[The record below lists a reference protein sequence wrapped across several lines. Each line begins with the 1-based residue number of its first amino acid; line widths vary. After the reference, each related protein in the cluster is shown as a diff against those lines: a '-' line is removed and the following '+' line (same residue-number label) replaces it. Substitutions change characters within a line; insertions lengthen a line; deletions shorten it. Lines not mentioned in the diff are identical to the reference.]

1 MTEPIL
7 EIKDLSVVFRT
18 EAGNM
23 SAIRNL
29 SMSIG
34 HGEIVAVVGES
45 GCGKSVLCKTILGLL
60 PKPAKITSGTMR
72 TGGRDLSGL
81 SDRRYGRV
89 RGKDI
94 SMVFQDPMTS
104 LDPSLT
110 VGAQIAE
117 AIHAHDRALSKAA
130 IREKVVGLLDSVGI
144 DRAAE
149 RADAYPWMLSGG
161 MRQRGVLA
169 MALSQDPKLL
179 IADEPTTAL
188 DVTVQTEI
196 LDLLRQL
203 RDERD
208 LSVLFI
214 SHDLGACTRI
224 ADTIHIMYAG
234 RIVESGT
241 AEDVMLAP
249 AHPYTRGLL
258 QALPAFAK
266 DGRLRPIPGV
276 PPSIPEGF
284 EADAFAERNE
294 YALGIDYVQAPPF
307 FELSETHRAA
317 TWLADPRAPKIPEA
331 ELRADGGSGVR
342 TGGGSDV
349 CADGSDALLRQT
361 AVDAAAARL
370 HSPRPVLLE
379 VKGLSHRFTLGR
391 GSVQALDH
399 VSFEIRQGEVFSL
412 VGESGSGKST
422 LARCILRMLRP
433 TEGQITYDR
442 IRVTDRRHT
451 RAFRDRLAREIQF
464 ISQDPG
470 AALDA
475 HMTVRDIIAEPL
487 LIHRIFSSRQELDEY
502 IRAMLR
508 EVQLDENLLDR
519 YPAQLSGG
527 QKQRVSI
534 ARAYSMNPKLLV
546 ADEPL
551 SSLDVSI
558 QAQIIELF
566 LSLQKQHDTALLFI
580 SHDLSMVRLFSDR
593 VGVMYRGRM
602 VEQADAVKLFRKPEH
617 PYTRALLSA
626 VPIPDPRR
634 EKQRQLIRYEDPAW
648 ESTASETEVRP

>member
-1 MTEPIL
+1 MTKPIL
-7 EIKDLSVVFRT
+7 EIKDLSVVFHT
-18 EAGNM
+18 DDGNM
-23 SAIRNL
+23 SAVRNL

-60 PKPAKITSGTMR
+60 PKRAVITTGSIRSGER
-72 TGGRDLSGL
+72 ILTGR
-81 SDRRYGRV
+81 SDRGYGRV
-89 RGKDI
+89 RGRDI

-104 LDPSLT
+104 LDPSQT
-110 VGAQIAE
+110 IGIQIGE
-117 AIHAHDRALSKAA
+117 AIRVHDRALSKNAV
-130 IREKVVGLLDSVGI
+130 REKVIGLLEAVGI
-144 DRAAE
+144 DRASE

-161 MRQRGVLA
+161 MRQRCVLA
-169 MALSQDPKLL
+169 MALSQDPGLL

-203 RDERD
+203 RDERG

-214 SHDLGACTRI
+214 SHDLGACARI

-241 AEDVMLAP
+241 AEDVMLTP

-258 QALPAFAK
+258 RALPAFAENGK
-266 DGRLRPIPGV
+266 LRPIPGA
-276 PPSIPEGF
+276 PPQIPEGF

-307 FELSETHRAA
+307 FEISKTHRAA
-317 TWLADPRAPKIPEA
+317 TWLADPRAPKVPDA
-331 ELRADGGSGVR
+331 PLQAKAGAAAGAG
-342 TGGGSDV
+342 DV
-349 CADGSDALLRQT
+349 TSAAAKIRQT
-361 AVDAAAARL
+361 
-370 HSPRPVLLE
+370 RPVLLE
-379 VKGLSHRFTLGR
+379 VKDLSHRFPLGR

-399 VSFEIRQGEVFSL
+399 VSFDIRQGEVFSL

-422 LARCILRMLRP
+422 LARCLLRMIRP
-433 TEGQITYDR
+433 TEGEIIYDR
-442 IRVTDRRHT
+442 IHITDRRQA
-451 RAFRDRLAREIQF
+451 RAFRSRLSREIQF

-475 HMTVRDIIAEPL
+475 RMTVRDIIAEPL
-487 LIHRIFSSRQELDEY
+487 RIHRLFENRRELDDY
-502 IRAMLR
+502 IASMLR
-508 EVQLDENLLDR
+508 EVQLDENLMDR

-527 QKQRVSI
+527 QKQRASI
-534 ARAYSMNPKLLV
+534 ARAYSMNPKLLI

-593 VGVMYRGRM
+593 VGVMYGGQM
-602 VEQADAVKLFRKPEH
+602 VEQADTETLFGKPSH

-634 EKQRQLIRYEDPAW
+634 EKQRQLIRYEGPVAGAGK
-648 ESTASETEVRP
+648 EARP

>member
-60 PKPAKITSGTMR
+60 PKPAKVTSGTMR
-72 TGGRDLSGL
+72 AGGRDLCGL

-94 SMVFQDPMTS
+94 SMVFQEPMTS
-104 LDPSLT
+104 LDPSMT
-110 VGAQIAE
+110 VGAQIGE
-117 AIHAHDRALSKAA
+117 AIHVHDRALSKAA

-161 MRQRGVLA
+161 MRQRCVLA
-169 MALSQDPKLL
+169 MALSQDPRLL

-214 SHDLGACTRI
+214 SHDLGACARI

-234 RIVESGT
+234 RIIESGT

-276 PPSIPEGF
+276 PPAVPEGF

-294 YALGIDYVQAPPF
+294 YALGIDYVEAPPF

-331 ELRADGGSGVR
+331 ELCMGS
-342 TGGGSDV
+342 S
-349 CADGSDALLRQT
+349 
-361 AVDAAAARL
+361 AAAAKL

-379 VKGLSHRFTLGR
+379 VKDLSHRFTLGR

-433 TEGQITYDR
+433 TEGQILYDR
-442 IRVTDRRHT
+442 IRITDRRHT

-566 LSLQKQHDTALLFI
+566 LSLQKRHDTALLFI

-602 VEQADAVKLFRKPEH
+602 VEQADAVKLFHKPEH

-634 EKQRQLIRYEDPAW
+634 EKQRQLIRYEDPAQ
-648 ESTASETEVRP
+648 ESAAATGSDVAAAATETEVRP

>member
-7 EIKDLSVVFRT
+7 EIKDLSVVFHT
-18 EAGNM
+18 DDGNM

-60 PKPAKITSGTMR
+60 PKPAKVTSGTIR
-72 TGGRDLSGL
+72 AGGMDLSGL
-81 SDRRYGRV
+81 SDRGYGRV

-104 LDPSLT
+104 LDPSMT

-117 AIHAHDRALSKAA
+117 AIHVHDHALSKAA

-161 MRQRGVLA
+161 MRQRCVLA

-214 SHDLGACTRI
+214 SHDLGACARI
-224 ADTIHIMYAG
+224 ADTIYIMYAG
-234 RIVESGT
+234 RIIESGT
-241 AEDVMLAP
+241 AEDVMLTP

-276 PPSIPEGF
+276 PPAIPEGF

-294 YALGIDYVQAPPF
+294 YALGIDYMQAPPF

-331 ELRADGGSGVR
+331 EPCLDADAGAERIDITAR
-342 TGGGSDV
+342 TE
-349 CADGSDALLRQT
+349 R
-361 AVDAAAARL
+361 AARN

-379 VKGLSHRFTLGR
+379 VKDLSHRFTLGR

-422 LARCILRMLRP
+422 LARCVLRMLRP

-442 IRVTDRRHT
+442 IRVTDPRHT
-451 RAFRDRLAREIQF
+451 RAFRSRLAREIQF

-470 AALDA
+470 AALDS

-487 LIHRIFSSRQELDEY
+487 LIHRMFDSRRELEEY

-566 LSLQKQHDTALLFI
+566 LSLQKRHDTALLFI

-634 EKQRQLIRYEDPAW
+634 EKERQLIRYEDPAQ
-648 ESTASETEVRP
+648 ESAASETEVRS